1 MQRKMHLLQEEKRLC
16 TSIIKKDGI
25 QIQPRVD
32 EGTKKCRKCERFKQT
47 GVQNHKGHDP
57 TCSKNRKHGKLTSKE
72 TIRVNKQANIYLKS
86 NQQKL
91 KPAEK
96 GGSNPLAATD
106 VQAFLEPDYCQTV
119 NNASS
124 TPPPS
129 PSSKPSSTSQ
139 KWFNNRGV
147 ESKLE
152 KAHHALAHFG
162 NGGMGN
168 DLCDTLNLEGT
179 ATYNCNIRFRRLLS
193 LMTAE
198 ERKAISP
205 ATYQEYH
212 PHTDH
217 CRLAFLNRL
226 GREVGLF
233 IDVHFDVEILPP
245 DNGERF
251 FSEYLKQQLLRM
263 KTFPPDPVTGRC
275 MCNRCGGRKH
285 INNKYS
291 NTTSINRIVVRNEEK
306 QAEQQR
312 NDNTTAVARLSTAT
326 TATTTTT
333 TITSDTDTDTASMPI
348 ATSTSTTIAAS
359 STSVA
364 AAVSLP
370 LTLLPAT
377 AAASITSALMMPVA
391 SLPTTPTASV
401 TNSIPLTW
409 PLWPPLSMMKQAPSY
424 SLPSQHYVASSMP
437 SNIINNCNC
446 CCPKSLF
453 QYQNG
458 FCCSVFQNY
467 TYSTNKKQGRPPHCR
482 ICNQKKNQNTRY
494 I

>member
-1 MQRKMHLLQEEKRLC
+1 MDVWYEKHYEKYIPNTAHATLFLRS
-16 TSIIKKDGI
+16 TKHQFDENQGKAYGI
-25 QIQPRVD
+25 LDVLGIDVLFEPIAASYRAV
-32 EGTKKCRKCERFKQT
+32 C
-47 GVQNHKGHDP
+47 
-57 TCSKNRKHGKLTSKE
+57 KL
-72 TIRVNKQANIYLKS
+72 
-86 NQQKL
+86 
-91 KPAEK
+91 P
-96 GGSNPLAATD
+96 
-106 VQAFLEPDYCQTV
+106 
-119 NNASS
+119 
-124 TPPPS
+124 
-129 PSSKPSSTSQ
+129 

-152 KAHHALAHFG
+152 KAHHALSHFG
-162 NGGMGN
+162 NDGMGN

-179 ATYNCNIRFRRLLS
+179 ATYNRNIRFRRLLS

-198 ERKAISP
+198 ERKAFAP

-251 FSEYLKQQLLRM
+251 FSEYLIQQILRM
-263 KTFPPDPVTGRC
+263 KNFPPDPVTGRC

-326 TATTTTT
+326 TTTTTT

-348 ATSTSTTIAAS
+348 ATSTSTTIDAS

-364 AAVSLP
+364 AAVSFP

-377 AAASITSALMMPVA
+377 AAASIT
-391 SLPTTPTASV
+391 ASV
-401 TNSIPLTW
+401 TAPIPLTW
-409 PLWPPLSMMKQAPSY
+409 PIWPPLSMMKQAPSY
-424 SLPSQHYVASSMP
+424 SLPSQHNVASSMP
-437 SNIINNCNC
+437 SNIINNCIC

-453 QYQNG
+453 QYENG

-467 TYSTNKKQGRPPHCR
+467 IYSTNKKQGRPPHCR
-482 ICNQKKNQNTRY
+482 ICNQTKNKNTRY

>member
-1 MQRKMHLLQEEKRLC
+1 MDIGVDTGELASPTIVPTTAGKHAAHAVEQFSLRKNVNPKIHVTDNWPCNEDLFYAIFGINIILRLGIFHFIQRFTNTLRKEHEDFGRSCSEFSDCIFFEDPGDVRNVEVELKYGRLGG
-16 TSIIKKDGI
+16 KGPLNPI
-25 QIQPRVD
+25 QIAAVKADRKQWSNYRCYIRKRTYDLDALLDNMDVWYEKHYEKYIPNTAHATLFLRSTKHQFD
-32 EGTKKCRKCERFKQT
+32 ENQ
-47 GVQNHKGHDP
+47 
-57 TCSKNRKHGKLTSKE
+57 GKAYGILDVLGIDVLFEPIAASY
-72 TIRVNKQANIYLKS
+72 RAVC
-86 NQQKL
+86 KL
-91 KPAEK
+91 P
-96 GGSNPLAATD
+96 
-106 VQAFLEPDYCQTV
+106 
-119 NNASS
+119 
-124 TPPPS
+124 
-129 PSSKPSSTSQ
+129 

-179 ATYNCNIRFRRLLS
+179 ATYNRNICFRRLLS

-198 ERKAISP
+198 EIKAISP

-217 CRLAFLNRL
+217 CRLAFLNQL

-333 TITSDTDTDTASMPI
+333 ITSDTDTDTASMPI
-348 ATSTSTTIAAS
+348 ATSTSTTIAAL
-359 STSVA
+359 STFVADSAATVTAAGSKPVGPLPA
-364 AAVSLP
+364 AA
-370 LTLLPAT
+370 
-377 AAASITSALMMPVA
+377 
-391 SLPTTPTASV
+391 
-401 TNSIPLTW
+401 
-409 PLWPPLSMMKQAPSY
+409 
-424 SLPSQHYVASSMP
+424 
-437 SNIINNCNC
+437 
-446 CCPKSLF
+446 
-453 QYQNG
+453 
-458 FCCSVFQNY
+458 
-467 TYSTNKKQGRPPHCR
+467 
-482 ICNQKKNQNTRY
+482 
-494 I
+494 